1 MFLYG
6 QLAVG
11 LLCLVLCASSIVLD
25 KIELDQHPFYTCAQ
39 DLLGCSV
46 KDEFFRSPDSS
57 FVKVSKLDLR
67 AFLCCKRGR
76 DCTPCFKIQVH
87 LYISGLQDYREHSG
101 DNGDEVELEEGSVS
115 LCYSIPHV
123 FSVCKRL
130 KFRLPPAALEDHLY
144 PTIQL
149 TLSLL
154 LSENVNFGSQALVW
168 GENVNQTIS
177 IPSLTDVCSP
187 DQWEYVKECNGPR
200 LQTVIDK
207 ERGVAVLQLDKK
219 GDVSPASPLEMCH
232 KYGDKGE
239 CKYQQW
245 TGTDI
250 SIPLHSIPSCLCFQV
265 RRKDDLVVWSSCPF
279 SGMDSEEFLRN
290 TLDGVRVS
298 VVPAQTNSGGPAL
311 AWNLTAPCR
320 LEVELWLCRVGGAE
334 QGCREVIGS
343 RQRVENNGKT
353 ERGWS
358 NGEHWIKGEFLDITP
373 HPSVCVLVKVNGTD
387 RVLGPWCPF
396 SATRRRWVFSAV
408 LGILLL
414 IVAVLGA
421 CVLHHSLKSWVRH
434 WCKDSDQ
441 APVGGAHVLLICPP
455 DVSPSLASQVS
466 RLGSA
471 LCKLGFSVT
480 ADLWSRAQLGAL
492 GPVPWL
498 HAQLSH
504 LEQEGGRA
512 VLILTR
518 EALEGA
524 GQSGGRETRKGQ
536 APSPYTDVFAA
547 ALGCVVA
554 DHLQGSARGRF
565 TLAHFEPL
573 PLGGALGPLQLS
585 GTRPYSLPAQS
596 LGFLAELTGRRGAGL
611 WLGSRTLDQVLRRQ
625 DGVSKLKD
633 LGEAVPLKGADTP
646 HTSPQT
652 STQHC
657 WDAHCV

>member
-11 LLCLVLCASSIVLD
+11 LLCLALCASTTVLD

-39 DLLGCSV
+39 
-46 KDEFFRSPDSS
+46 
-57 FVKVSKLDLR
+57 
-67 AFLCCKRGR
+67 
-76 DCTPCFKIQVH
+76 
-87 LYISGLQDYREHSG
+87 
-101 DNGDEVELEEGSVS
+101 
-115 LCYSIPHV
+115 
-123 FSVCKRL
+123 RL
-130 KFRLPPAALEDHLY
+130 KFRLPPAALEDHLNS
-144 PTIQL
+144 TIQL

-168 GENVNQTIS
+168 GENINQTIS
-177 IPSLTDVCSP
+177 IPSMRDVCSP
-187 DQWEYVKECNGPR
+187 DQWEYVKECNEWDR
-200 LQTVIDK
+200 Y
-207 ERGVAVLQLDKK
+207 LD
-219 GDVSPASPLEMCH
+219 SS
-232 KYGDKGE
+232 
-239 CKYQQW
+239 
-245 TGTDI
+245 
-250 SIPLHSIPSCLCFQV
+250 SLHPFLPV
-265 RRKDDLVVWSSCPF
+265 RRKDDSVVWSSCPF
-279 SGMDSEEFLRN
+279 EGTAYEEFLRN
-290 TLDGVRVS
+290 TWDGVRVS

-320 LEVELWLCRVGGAE
+320 LEAELWLCRVGGAE

-343 RQRVENNGKT
+343 RQRVEDNRKT
-353 ERGWS
+353 EWGWS
-358 NGEHWIKGEFLDITP
+358 NGGHWIKGEFLDITP

-396 SATRRRWVFSAV
+396 SA
-408 LGILLL
+408 
-414 IVAVLGA
+414 
-421 CVLHHSLKSWVRH
+421 
-434 WCKDSDQ
+434 
-441 APVGGAHVLLICPP
+441 PVGGAHVLLICPP
-455 DVSPSLASQVS
+455 DVSPSLASKVS

-524 GQSGGRETRKGQ
+524 GQSGGRETPKGQ
-536 APSPYTDVFAA
+536 APSPYTDVFAT

-554 DHLQGSARGRF
+554 DHLQGSTRRRF

-573 PLGGALGPLQLS
+573 PLGGTLGPLQLS

-625 DGVSKLKD
+625 DGGSELKD

-657 WDAHCV
+657 WDAHCM